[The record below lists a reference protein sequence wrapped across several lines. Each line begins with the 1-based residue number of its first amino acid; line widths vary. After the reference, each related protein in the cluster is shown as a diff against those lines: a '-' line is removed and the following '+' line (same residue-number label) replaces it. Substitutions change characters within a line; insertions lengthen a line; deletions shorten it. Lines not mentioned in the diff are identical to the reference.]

1 MWMLAG
7 CTAGGGG
14 GFPTDTDPVGACSSV
29 GGEYTPAS
37 TANFAANGLI
47 VNGVTVVTDVA
58 NITGCVK
65 AEGGGA
71 AWLINDSNGNPFM
84 TVVNESTATGAV
96 SVLDGVFVID
106 MYGNVPPI
114 VFQAE
119 DFYTEQWAVNALD
132 PFSVAFTGQATT
144 PDGHQLDINYIGTAA
159 P

>member
-1 MWMLAG
+1 MLMLAG

-14 GFPTDTDPVGACSSV
+14 FPTGTDPTDACSTV

-37 TANFAANGLI
+37 AASFAANGLI
-47 VNGVTVVTDVA
+47 VNGVTVATDVA

-71 AWLINDSNGNPFM
+71 AWLINDSNSNPFM
-84 TVVNESTATGAV
+84 TVINESASAGAI

-119 DFYTEQWAVNALD
+119 DFYTEQWAVNTLD